1 MSGQITS
8 GSRISDLIH
17 VLSDPIEYVDGV
29 FGNFTFYG
37 YDPETSAIRI
47 GVKGS
52 GIAPNYKIEAPS
64 IPFTLKIGTQEF
76 AMTETPAHTFNGRNH
91 REMIELD
98 DLERQDENWS
108 TDTMSFAELKALLS
122 SLWQSKS
129 KH

>member
-8 GSRISDLIH
+8 ACRISDLIH
-17 VLSDPIEYVDGV
+17 VLSDPIEYVNGV
-29 FGNFTFYG
+29 TGNFTLYG

-64 IPFTLKIGTQEF
+64 IPFRLKIGTQEF
-76 AMTETPAHTFNGRNH
+76 AMTKTPHHTFNGRNH
-91 REMIELD
+91 TEMTELD
-98 DLERQDENWS
+98 DLERRDENWS

-122 SLWQSKS
+122 KLWQSKN